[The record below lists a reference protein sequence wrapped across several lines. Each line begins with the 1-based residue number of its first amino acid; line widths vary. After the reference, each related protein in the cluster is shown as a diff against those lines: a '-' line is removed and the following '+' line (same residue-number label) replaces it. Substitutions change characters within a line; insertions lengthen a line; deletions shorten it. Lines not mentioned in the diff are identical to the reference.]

1 VQSVKAREEAKQ
13 ILLQA
18 GFDALTSLTSIMFGE
33 GKKAQAISKGLTLAQ
48 IGIDTAS
55 AFSKLMAGSEAA
67 AVATGPAYPLAKP
80 IFYASGVVQILSN
93 VARAKKALSGSSSS
107 GGGGGGISTP
117 ASIATPASAQ
127 PSINVVGASKTNAI
141 AETIAQQG
149 QQPIKAYVV
158 ANDVTT
164 QQGLDR
170 NIVSSA
176 SIG

>member
-1 VQSVKAREEAKQ
+1 MKALA
-13 ILLQA
+13 
-18 GFDALTSLTSIMFGE
+18 
-33 GKKAQAISKGLTLAQ
+33 LAQ
-48 IGIDTAS
+48 IGIDTAQ
-55 AFSKLMAGSEAA
+55 AFSNAVPMAIKAGAEAA
-67 AVATGPAYPLAKP
+67 KLAGPGAPIAGPLATA
-80 IFYASGVVQILSN
+80 ASYLSSATMIASN
-93 VARAKKALSGSSSS
+93 IAKAKKLLGS
-107 GGGGGGISTP
+107 GGGAGGASTP
-117 ASIATPASAQ
+117 SASGAGGVSTPASAQ

-149 QQPIKAYVV
+149 QQPIKAFVV